1 LKTCSSE
8 DNRQHGGDGLG
19 RHMTVHSDRRP
30 AALGLLAALPRLRV
44 SPLVVVLSAILLVLV
59 VPPALFLLNVSLHET
74 RPDGAF
80 GAFTLRY
87 YRGLFSERLFL
98 SSLRN
103 TLIYAFGSTAIAIAI
118 GTAQALIVER
128 TNTPGRKLAFFAA
141 IISLGVPHILYVV
154 AWLLLLGR
162 AGPVNDAI
170 QVLFGHEQA
179 VDVYSLWGMAL
190 IEGIGFVPLTFLLMS
205 AVLRS
210 MDASFEEAAIMAGAK
225 PSRAFW
231 AVTLRM
237 ATPAL
242 CALALLFFARA
253 FESFEVPALVG
264 LAGNINVFTT
274 TIYQAMHRTGMPS
287 YGEAGAYSICLVG
300 IVTVLLVWQSR
311 LSRHAH
317 RYQTITGKG
326 FRPRIIELG
335 AWRYFTAAIL
345 VALFLVVTVIPV
357 AMLVF
362 TSFQP
367 FYEGVSVAALARSS
381 LENYR
386 VLLGPGSFRDSITN
400 TLILGAATATIV
412 VPFTALCA
420 WLVVRRVPGAA
431 LLDHL
436 ATLPLVFP
444 ALILSVAF
452 LDVFVNMPLPLYGTL
467 ISVIIASAVRY
478 MPFGMRYAYTGA
490 LQIHPDLESAATIA
504 GAPLGSLFRR
514 IVLPLLAASLVSAWL
529 VVFLLSVQVVALP
542 LLLVGPGSEVMAV
555 TLFELWQNGQVT
567 ELASMGVV
575 WIALMTVVSTIF
587 YMLTRHRQIVA

>member
-1 LKTCSSE
+1 V
-8 DNRQHGGDGLG
+8 
-19 RHMTVHSDRRP
+19 TVHFDREP
-30 AALGLLAALPRLRV
+30 TSFSVTLLAAVPRIRA
-44 SPLVVVLSAILLVLV
+44 SALVVVLSAVLLVLI

-74 RPDGAF
+74 RPDGSF
-80 GAFTLRY
+80 GTFTLRFY
-87 YRGLFSERLFL
+87 HDLFSERLFL

-103 TLIYAFGSTAIAIAI
+103 TLIYAFGSSTIAIVI
-118 GTAQALIVER
+118 GTLQALIVER
-128 TNTPGRKLAFFAA
+128 TNTPGRKLAFFGA

-162 AGPVNDAI
+162 SGPVNDAI
-170 QVLFGHEQA
+170 QFLIQREQA
-179 VDVYSLWGMAL
+179 IDVYSLWGMAL
-190 IEGIGFVPLTFLLMS
+190 IEGVGFVPLTFLLMS

-210 MDASFEEAAIMAGAK
+210 MDASFEEAAIMAGAN
-225 PSRAFW
+225 PLRAFW
-231 AVTLRM
+231 TVTLRM

-242 CALALLFFARA
+242 CALLLLFFARA

-274 TIYQAMHRTGMPS
+274 TIYQAMRRTGMPS

-300 IVTVLLVWQSR
+300 IVTALLVWQSR
-311 LSRHAH
+311 LSRHAYK
-317 RYQTITGKG
+317 YQTITGKG
-326 FRPRIIELG
+326 FRPRVIDLG
-335 AWRYFTAAIL
+335 AWRRLSAAIL
-345 VALFLVVTVIPV
+345 FTLFLVVTIIPV
-357 AMLVF
+357 AMLLF

-367 FYEGVSVAALARSS
+367 FYEGVSIASLTRST

-386 VLLGPGSFRDSITN
+386 ALLGPGSFRDSITN
-400 TLILGAATATIV
+400 TLILGAATATVV

-467 ISVIIASAVRY
+467 ISVIIASSVRY

-490 LQIHPDLESAATIA
+490 LQIHPDLESAATIS

-514 IVLPLLAASLVSAWL
+514 IVIPLLATSLVSSWL

-575 WIALMTVVSTIF
+575 WIALMTVVSTVF
-587 YMLTRHRQIVA
+587 YMLTRHRQVVA